1 MTTNQIVIKKFV
13 ASKSTFEII
22 VPDFSTKLELR
33 RFLEGG
39 KLSFKLTNLDELN
52 DADRRMLPEVIKEI
66 AALTSSKFN
75 ESTGTFT
82 PTARQYHTLKSAIFL
97 SCSKDVEQNPQRQF
111 ASLSRK
117 LADTS
122 ATAVDEDGPRRTI
135 SVYVGTIGG
144 EVKACAIVHLTDF
157 TICVTEDEVYV
168 NGDVGDTPTS
178 YTVSY
183 INAATKLISDVVDDV
198 NKNQI
203 GRYCHTFKVE
213 VIPLGLGVCIEHT
226 DRDVTYTDM
235 VDNEAYKTFQAA
247 VKLEPLGGDRFSD
260 VPSPKLSRTALN
272 AAYKLEELLEV
283 QVSSD
288 LGKFLP
294 QVVANINYI
303 VQMGERSLLVLDRTV
318 GGDDAI
324 QLCSLSLHGTA
335 FGAMVAPC
343 SGRLAVVNRVINTS
357 RHFMDVVNSKD
368 ELIAAVEK
376 FFALE
381 NAAMLRAVD
390 DRPSTREVDRK
401 PREYS
406 DSARRAQYGRG
417 RRELR
422 MSESITDNE
431 SLFKVIDEIEDRL
444 MRLEGPS
451 RRR

>member
-1 MTTNQIVIKKFV
+1 MATDQIVIKKFV

-22 VPDFSTKLELR
+22 VPGFSTKLELR

-52 DADRRMLPEVIKEI
+52 DADRRVLPEVIKEI
-66 AALTSSKFN
+66 ATLTSSKFN

-111 ASLSRK
+111 ASLTRK

-122 ATAVDEDGPRRTI
+122 AAAADEDSPRRKI

-144 EVKACAIVHLTDF
+144 EVKACAIVRLTDF
-157 TICVTEDEVYV
+157 TICVTEDDVYV
-168 NGDVGDTPTS
+168 SGDVGDTPTS

-226 DRDVTYTDM
+226 DRDVTYTDT
-235 VDNEAYKTFQAA
+235 VDVDAYKTFQTA
-247 VKLEPLGGDRFSD
+247 VKLEPLGANRFSD
-260 VPSPKLSRTALN
+260 VPSPKLSRTALD
-272 AAYKLEELLEV
+272 ATYPLEELLEV

-288 LGKFLP
+288 IGKFLP

-303 VQMGERSLLVLDRTV
+303 VQMGERSLLILDRKI

-324 QLCSLSLHGTA
+324 RLCSLSLHGTA
-335 FGAMVAPC
+335 FGAMIAPY

-368 ELIAAVEK
+368 ELIAAVKK
-376 FFALE
+376 FHALE
-381 NAAMLRAVD
+381 DAAVSRAVD
-390 DRPSTREVDRK
+390 NKHSSREVDRK
-401 PREYS
+401 PREYADS
-406 DSARRAQYGRG
+406 DRRTHYSRS
-417 RRELR
+417 RRDPR
-422 MSESITDNE
+422 MSETITDNE